1 MARQKP
7 KKKAA
12 GKPAPG
18 KGKSCGALRILGV
31 AILLTVVATVVHTV
45 EAMWNMPY
53 YMDEA
58 YFGVWSE
65 VMMPADGPPGDGF
78 YMLSTLFSFITA
90 LIYIWAFHYVY
101 SSLKGR
107 GWVGR
112 GLHFALLIFLV
123 AVVPGT
129 MATYLLIN
137 LPLPLI
143 LCWGVSGL
151 SIAVFDG
158 LIISRLC

>member
-12 GKPAPG
+12 GKPAPKG
-18 KGKSCGALRILGV
+18 KGCSALRIIGV

-53 YMDEA
+53 YTDEA
-58 YFGVWSE
+58 HFGVWSK
-65 VMMPADGPPGDGF
+65 VMMPDAGPPGDGF
-78 YMLSTLFSFITA
+78 YMLSLLADFITA

-101 SSLKGR
+101 SSLKGK
-107 GWVGR
+107 GWVAR